1 MTTKRWT
8 GWAAAVAGAVAGV
21 LVLADAGAAASRRD
35 AGTQVR
41 NNLDRM
47 ARPIQRQLERLAEN
61 HLLAAGWTGS
71 LQDRMG
77 DETGSS
83 AASGSA
89 RAKRVGEAFQWSKA
103 IAAGK
108 AIEIKGVNGDIAASR
123 AAGKE
128 VEVRATKRGW
138 KSDPDDVTIEVIEHE
153 DGVTIC
159 AKYPDVD
166 GKKNV
171 CGPGDMSHMNT
182 HNNDVRVDFE
192 VSVPAGVRLIVRTVN
207 GEIRAEDLDS
217 PVEAATV
224 NGSVRVSTSGYA
236 SAVTVNGSI
245 AATLGDATW
254 TEPLSFN
261 TVNGAIRL
269 TFPPGLDAD
278 VRAETLNGT
287 IHSDFP
293 LTVRGKI
300 SRHRLQGSIGKG
312 GRRLD
317 LETVNGNISLRSTS
331 S

>member
-1 MTTKRWT
+1 MTTKRWI
-8 GWAAAVAGAVAGV
+8 GWATALAGV
-21 LVLADAGAAASRRD
+21 LVFVNAAA
-35 AGTQVR
+35 
-41 NNLDRM
+41 
-47 ARPIQRQLERLAEN
+47 
-61 HLLAAGWTGS
+61 AAKPAS
-71 LQDRMG
+71 P
-77 DETGSS
+77 SS
-83 AASGSA
+83 AERST
-89 RAKRVGEAFQWSKA
+89 GEAFEWSKA

-128 VEVRATKRGW
+128 VEVRATKRAW
-138 KSDPDDVTIEVIEHE
+138 KSDVNEVTIEVIEHE

-171 CGPGDMSHMNT
+171 CGPGDKGNMNT
-182 HNNDVRVDFE
+182 HNNDVRVDFD
-192 VSVPAGVRLIVRTVN
+192 VRVPAGVRLIVRTVN
-207 GEIRAEDLDS
+207 GEIRAEDLES

-224 NGSVRVSTSGYA
+224 NGSVQVSTTGYA
-236 SAVTVNGSI
+236 SAETVNGSI
-245 AATLGDATW
+245 AATLGDAAW

-261 TVNGAIRL
+261 TVNGAINL
-269 TFPPGLDAD
+269 TLPAD
-278 VRAETLNGT
+278 VGAEVRAETLNGT

-300 SRHRLQGSIGKG
+300 SRNRLQGSIGKG

-317 LETVNGNISLRSTS
+317 LETVNGNISLRSAS